1 MCKHCCQQ
9 SPDLGGVSGKETPAL
24 VARDESVPGG
34 SPEWIDVDASARP
47 EKELQNKLI

>member
-9 SPDLGGVSGKETPAL
+9 SPDLGSVSGKETPAL
-24 VARDESVPGG
+24 VARDESIPGG

-47 EKELQNKLI
+47 EKES